1 MTKYLLLFS
10 YFNITQGMPYTKLV
24 QKPPILPSL
33 KLRELIGLIHL
44 LMSLFTP
51 LHLSVSLTWTNML
64 LVNVTM
70 EGGRGR
76 RGGISVTPLCLS
88 ISQTWTNMELVNVT
102 MEGAG
107 FLDQFS
113 VRRRQLYICLPDIM
127 PTKMAQSLTTLLCP
141 TPHLPFNNLHL
152 TT

>member
-1 MTKYLLLFS
+1 
-10 YFNITQGMPYTKLV
+10 MPYTKLV
-24 QKPPILPSL
+24 QKPPVLPSL
-33 KLRELIGLIHL
+33 KLRELIHL

-51 LHLSVSLTWTNML
+51 LHLFISLTWTNML

-127 PTKMAQSLTTLLCP
+127 RTKMAQSLTTLLCP